1 MKTLLI
7 AISLMTSIISTQASA
22 SGDAISANS
31 AAFTFSPLFPIVMT
45 TFISSAV
52 TEELNANKEA
62 LQVLKEGQE
71 YFQTGE
77 MGILIGSK
85 VGQIQQEEEI
95 SDDEAVD
102 LLMNQ
107 ASNILK

>member
-1 MKTLLI
+1 MKRLLI
-7 AISLMTSIISTQASA
+7 AISLMTSVVSTQANA

-45 TFISSAV
+45 TFISSAL
-52 TEELNANKEA
+52 TEEWSANKEA

-71 YFQTGE
+71 YFQNGE
-77 MGILIGSK
+77 MGILIAQK
-85 VGQIQQEEEI
+85 VEQLQEEQEM

-102 LLMNQ
+102 SLMNQ